1 MYMFLLY
8 LGIRHS
14 MALYGHD
21 RVRST
26 HQTMRRRAYACPPNC
41 ADGGPGEGDIY
52 PLWLVNHQLPEVYF
66 RYFQSFTSMMLG
78 ALAML
83 PAFM

>member
-26 HQTMRRRAYACPPNC
+26 HQTMRRRAYAFPPNC

-52 PLWLVNHQLPEVYF
+52 PL
-66 RYFQSFTSMMLG
+66 
-78 ALAML
+78 
-83 PAFM
+83 